1 MTETLNY
8 ANPSEKTQPAIEEL
22 HDKLEPLPATRQ
34 LGVALLGLGEYS
46 KTQLAPA
53 LAQTKFCT
61 LAGII
66 TDDMSKTAEWKTRYQ
81 IPDNNIYSYEDFD
94 RITSNNDIDIIFI
107 TVPNAL
113 HKEYVIR
120 AAKAGKHVICEKPMA
135 ITVEECDEMIAA
147 CKTANRL
154 LGIGYRLHYEPNN
167 REAAR
172 AGQEKI
178 YGDLTYIHVQHGKQG
193 MSGWR
198 FDKKL
203 AGGGALMDL
212 GIYCIQAA
220 RYVTG
225 EEPAAVFVTSQQGY
239 DANNPDSVE
248 TFLAWEMQMPNGLV
262 VKAETSYETDM
273 DLLNIKGEHGW
284 FELSPA
290 FAYNGIKG
298 KTATGFLK
306 FREVNQQALMLDDFA
321 LSVLNDKPASLPGEM
336 GRQDVKIIRAIYES
350 MRTGKRIELDS

>member
-1 MTETLNY
+1 MSETNY
-8 ANPSEKTQPAIEEL
+8 ANPNVSNEQPRIEIL
-22 HDKLEPLPATRQ
+22 HDKLEPLPVTKQ

-53 LAQTKFCT
+53 LAQTKFCK
-61 LAGII
+61 LAGIV
-66 TDDMSKTAEWKTRYQ
+66 TDDISKTTEWKTRYK

-94 RITSNNDIDIIFI
+94 RITSNNDIDIVFI

-147 CKTANRL
+147 CKTAERL

-172 AGQEKI
+172 IGQKKV
-178 YGDLTYIHVQHGKQG
+178 YGSLTYIHAQHGRIVND
-193 MSGWR
+193 GWR

-225 EEPAAVFVTSQQGY
+225 EEPSAVLVTSQHGY
-239 DANNPDSVE
+239 DENKPDSVE

-262 VKAETSYETDM
+262 VKAETSYESEL

-284 FELSPA
+284 MELSPA
-290 FAYNGIKG
+290 FAYNGING
-298 KTATGFLK
+298 KSATGFLHLP
-306 FREVNQQALMLDDFA
+306 EVNQQALMLDDFA
-321 LSVLNDKPASLPGEM
+321 LSVLNNKPASLPGEM
-336 GRQDVKIIRAIYES
+336 GKQDIKIIRAIYES
-350 MRTGKRIELDS
+350 MRTGKRIALE